1 MKETNPTPRR
11 GLRQY
16 FLSDSENRVD
26 EFKEL
31 IPIFILITVVM
42 IGLYIQSI
50 FVLPKPYTPVRVL
63 LLTGLFFIHLLLYWM
78 ILNFVQ
84 TGRRA
89 LLYLLAQGVL
99 ASLIVLLSGN
109 VYLVIGLFASLSGT
123 LVGTLGRTRLT
134 VLGLGLYLI
143 LAGVDVAVL
152 SRNIELSGDYF
163 FAFVAA
169 VGFASFFAYLFYHQ
183 VAAREQAQ
191 TLLQELET
199 AHTQLAEYANQVEQ
213 LTLTAERQRMARELH
228 DTLAQGLAGLILQ
241 LEAADSHLAQNN
253 ITKAQ
258 TIIQQAMTR
267 ARTTLADARRAIGDL
282 RETQTTPTDL
292 NEAIRTEAERFR
304 HATGIPCTLGL
315 CQAPAISP
323 QLAENILRAVS
334 EGLMNAARHA
344 QAREVLL
351 TLSCDDQNIWIEI
364 RDDGIGFDPQESL
377 KRSGHYGLIGIRERA
392 RLYGGSLT
400 IESRPSQ
407 GTTLKIQLPLA
418 DRGPQT
424 ADL

>member
-400 IESRPSQ
+400 IESQPSQ